1 MFRQTLFLQIPP
13 ELFSEPG
20 FLNPSGDFI
29 FATTSAVIGYGLRK
43 GKVGYGLKRDV
54 VIGRRNIDELRAR
67 ETGHQKGCFFET
79 SFVFKM

>member
-54 VIGRRNIDELRAR
+54 VIGRINLGELRAS
-67 ETGHQKGCFFET
+67 EKGFQKSCFLKPHLFL
-79 SFVFKM
+79 K

>member
-29 FATTSAVIGYGLRK
+29 FATISAV
-43 GKVGYGLKRDV
+43 VGYGLIKGKDRLWAETRCCDWPHKP
-54 VIGRRNIDELRAR
+54 RRAAS
-67 ETGHQKGCFFET
+67 Q
-79 SFVFKM
+79 